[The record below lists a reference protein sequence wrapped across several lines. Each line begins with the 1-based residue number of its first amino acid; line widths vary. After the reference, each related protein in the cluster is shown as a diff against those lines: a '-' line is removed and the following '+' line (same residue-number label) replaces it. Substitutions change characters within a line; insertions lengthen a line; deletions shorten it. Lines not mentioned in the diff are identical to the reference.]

1 MSALFPL
8 LQLTPSHVTG
18 TETARPIA
26 CLPAPTLSP
35 YKFLSTI
42 VILRNRRTGRATI
55 LLQYVKGPQTCVP
68 CTGGWILNHWTTRE
82 ISELFLNVFLPE
94 GFLHGCLT
102 GCLEGFQ
109 TLPDFHCPGL

>member
-55 LLQYVKGPQTCVP
+55 LLQYVKGPQKQREQFTD
-68 CTGGWILNHWTTRE
+68 ILIFITQ
-82 ISELFLNVFLPE
+82 S
-94 GFLHGCLT
+94 
-102 GCLEGFQ
+102 
-109 TLPDFHCPGL
+109 